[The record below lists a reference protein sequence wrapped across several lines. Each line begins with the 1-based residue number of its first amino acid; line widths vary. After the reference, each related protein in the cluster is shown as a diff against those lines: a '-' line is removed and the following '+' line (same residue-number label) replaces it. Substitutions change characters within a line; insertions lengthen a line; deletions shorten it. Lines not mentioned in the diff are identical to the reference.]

1 MAATEPQISQQMS
14 SDFAPT
20 AAKIAVSTIPL
31 SVSLIFVGFKIGN
44 QWTSVGSILLM
55 VVGVFMGIIAVY
67 DARKHGTK
75 GLLAPGLIGIILNGI
90 LALSIGVGIAVPMV
104 KALMAKHQPH
114 QAIPAAAP
122 LVEAAPEVASSS
134 EHRMMRGVV
143 SINQVFTPGGKD
155 VIESN
160 SPAGVFGVV
169 FEDDGA
175 TGRFHAIDVT
185 KPDRPLDTLDVY
197 SVSQIPKRDK
207 QPALVIIWSTDG
219 QSALLMV
226 GGIPQAAFNFAT
238 KHGFCMFNSPAPNAA
253 WTKFSHKWD
262 FAALAPFQ

>member
-1 MAATEPQISQQMS
+1 MDAPVPQISEQMS
-14 SDFAPT
+14 SNFAPT

-31 SVSLIFVGFKIGN
+31 AVSVIFVGFKIGN
-44 QWTSVGSILLM
+44 QWASVGSILLM
-55 VVGVFMGIIAVY
+55 VVGVFMGVIAVY

-75 GLLAPGLIGIILNGI
+75 GLLVPGLIGIIVNGI
-90 LALSIGVGIAVPMV
+90 LALSIGAGIAVPMV

-114 QAIPAAAP
+114 LVIPAAP
-122 LVEAAPEVASSS
+122 RVETAPEVASSS

-143 SINQVFTPGGKD
+143 SVNQSFTPGGRD
-155 VIESN
+155 LIESK
-160 SPAGVFGVV
+160 SPAGGIGVV
-169 FEDDGA
+169 FEDDGK
-175 TGRFHAIDVT
+175 TGRFHAIDVNN
-185 KPDRPLDTLDVY
+185 PDRPLDTLDVY

-207 QPALVIIWSTDG
+207 GPALVIIWSTDG

-226 GGIPQAAFNFAT
+226 GGIPQAAFNFST
-238 KHGFCMFNSPAPNAA
+238 KRGFCQFNSPAPNPA